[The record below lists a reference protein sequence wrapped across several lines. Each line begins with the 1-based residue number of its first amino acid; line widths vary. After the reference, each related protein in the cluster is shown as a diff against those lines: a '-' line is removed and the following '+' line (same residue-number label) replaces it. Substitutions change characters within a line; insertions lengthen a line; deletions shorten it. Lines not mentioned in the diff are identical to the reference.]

1 MELRTSGL
9 ETQTERAK
17 ADVAKAGAEIAKAN
31 EAIAEAKKQTASLQ
45 KDAAQAR
52 LETERLKETV
62 AWREV
67 TPAQAALLAEALRGQ
82 HFAIPLSFTAND
94 PEAARYADQLAD
106 ALVAAGIITTLPTV
120 WAGGPVVRIRLS
132 QTDTPETER
141 FKVVPFTLS
150 GATPELRM
158 SVGSK
163 PRNR

>member
-1 MELRTSGL
+1 MSFWDASLETANRWYDISWYGLLISGVIATLAAGSTVIFLFLQFWSSGIRERYMELRTSGL

-31 EAIAEAKKQTASLQ
+31 EAIAEAKKQTAALQ

-82 HFAIPLSFTAND
+82 HFAIPLSFTANA

-106 ALVAAGIITTLPTV
+106 ALVAA
-120 WAGGPVVRIRLS
+120 
-132 QTDTPETER
+132 
-141 FKVVPFTLS
+141 
-150 GATPELRM
+150 
-158 SVGSK
+158 
-163 PRNR
+163 